1 MNLFQL
7 VLKNMRQ
14 RSLSTTLTLLSV
26 LLGVALAIGIM
37 ILQRESKQLFAQTD
51 FGYEVLIGPPKG
63 SPLQL
68 TLNSVYHIDVSPGV
82 VPFAVYEDMIRK
94 QGETVPAGR
103 SDYRQ
108 FVKLAVP
115 MIVGDSVQS
124 RRVLGTT
131 PAMFGVGDDGQPMPE
146 ADRFQYRKGKSY
158 AFAAGRAFAPR
169 KFEAVVGAD
178 VARELKLHVYDASKS
193 EDENL
198 KTGGAFR
205 VTHGMPGPNDTP
217 DIHKPRWKIVGI
229 LEPTGTANDRVL
241 FVPYV
246 SLYAIAEHEEGMVD
260 QALMRAKLDISKLPV
275 SQREAALRTMGIDPA
290 TITEGMRVKFGLAKP
305 ATVPSGGDLMQ
316 DDHAGHAHDEAED
329 PDAFTFDANGDIV
342 PNLPRDQWAISAIF
356 VKVRGGAFGGFNTT
370 TLMYNFKVI
379 DDRATAVSPA
389 SVMREFFDTFLKG
402 SANVLLA
409 ISVLVTVVAGASITT
424 TIYNSVSARLREI
437 AILRALGATRGKILA
452 LICTEAGLIG
462 LGGGLLGLIVGHA
475 LTGVASG
482 YFRRSL
488 GEDIHWLRVDAY
500 EWAYLA
506 AVVVLSLLAGL
517 VPALKAYRTP
527 VATNLVS
534 G

>member
-1 MNLFQL
+1 MNLLQL

-14 RSLSTTLTLLSV
+14 RALSTTLTLLSV

-51 FGYEVLIGPPKG
+51 FGYEVLVGPPKG

-68 TLNSVYHIDVSPGV
+68 TLNSVYHIDQSPGV
-82 VPFAVYEDMIRK
+82 VPFSVYEDMSRK
-94 QGETVPAGR
+94 AGEPIPAGR

-108 FVKLAVP
+108 YVKLAVP
-115 MIVGDSVQS
+115 MIVGDSVQG

-131 PAMFGVGDDGQPMPE
+131 PAMFGVGDDGKPMPD
-146 ADRFQYRKGKSY
+146 ADRFEYRKGKSY
-158 AFAAGRAFAPR
+158 SLAQGKVFAPK

-178 VARELKLHVYDASKS
+178 VARDLKLHLYDPSKS
-193 EDENL
+193 EEENL
-198 KTGGAFR
+198 ASGGAFR

-217 DIHKPRWKIVGI
+217 DVHKPRWKIVGI
-229 LEPTGTANDRVL
+229 LQPTGTANDRVL
-241 FVPYV
+241 FIPYV

-260 QALMRAKLDISKLPV
+260 QALMRAKMDLSKLPV
-275 SQREAALRTMGIDPA
+275 DQREAALRQMGIDPS
-290 TITEGMRVKFGLAKP
+290 TITEAMRVKFGLKKP
-305 ATVPSGGDLMQ
+305 AIVPSGGDLMS
-316 DDHAGHAHDEAED
+316 DAKPAAKDEAED
-329 PDAFTFDANGDIV
+329 PDAFVYDANGDIV
-342 PNLPRDQWAISAIF
+342 PNLPRSEWAISAIF

-389 SVMREFFDTFLKG
+389 NVMREFFDTFLKG

-452 LICTEAGLIG
+452 LICAEAGLIG
-462 LGGGLLGLIVGHA
+462 LVGGGLGLIVGHA

-488 GEDIHWLRVDAY
+488 GEDINWIRVDAY
-500 EWAYLA
+500 EWEYLA

-517 VPALKAYRTP
+517 VPAMKAYRTP